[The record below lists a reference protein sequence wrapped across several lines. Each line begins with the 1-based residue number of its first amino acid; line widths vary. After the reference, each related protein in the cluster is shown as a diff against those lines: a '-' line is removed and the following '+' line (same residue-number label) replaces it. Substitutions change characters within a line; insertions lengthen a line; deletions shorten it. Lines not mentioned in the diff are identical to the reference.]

1 MCDAPAECPGIVPRM
16 LRLCALLTVLALAIA
31 ACGGGDDDGGSSSS
45 SSSAQSTSTG
55 SASSASAQGKQ
66 IFTSSCGGCHTLGDA
81 GTSGQVGPNLD
92 DLKPAKAVVVR
103 QVNNGGGQM
112 PSFKGKL
119 SDAQIDAVATYV
131 SSAAGKSS

>member
-1 MCDAPAECPGIVPRM
+1 M
-16 LRLCALLTVLALAIA
+16 LRLCALVTVLVLAIA
-31 ACGGGDDDGGSSSS
+31 ACGGGGDDSGSSSS

-55 SASSASAQGKQ
+55 AAQSASAQGKQ
-66 IFTSSCGGCHTLGDA
+66 VFTSNCGGCHTLGDA
-81 GTSGQVGPNLD
+81 GTNGQVGPNLD

-119 SDAQIDAVATYV
+119 SDAQIDAVVTYV
-131 SSAAGKSS
+131 SSVAGKSS

>member
-1 MCDAPAECPGIVPRM
+1 MCDAPAGCPGIVPRM
-16 LRLCALLTVLALAIA
+16 LRLCALLTVLALALA
-31 ACGGGDDDGGSSSS
+31 ACGGGGGGGGSSSS

-55 SASSASAQGKQ
+55 SAQSASAQGKQ
-66 IFTSSCGGCHTLGDA
+66 IFTSNCGGCHTIADA
-81 GTSGQVGPNLD
+81 GTNGQVGPNLD

-119 SDAQIDAVATYV
+119 SDAQINAVATYV